1 MALNMQSMNPN
12 QQLRVLIISPVAVA
26 YDAISTAAR
35 NTFLILQQYSDWKLS
50 LITSRNEFNDVRANI
65 VTDIMQLITD
75 PEFLRA
81 DIIIYHFG
89 IYHPFFDALLIGN
102 GHAKQVVCFH
112 NITPPEFVDPAARP
126 LIDRSFQQLH
136 NLRHAD
142 LILADSSINAEVLI
156 NRGIDPNKIEI
167 TPLVVDQPELVS
179 LRSKPVT
186 SIETLFVGRAV
197 RSKGLVD
204 CIEAF
209 ALACRDTA
217 TPLHL
222 TIVGSA
228 TYSDPAY
235 VAHCKDAI
243 KRLGLSELVAFRG
256 TLDDAMLSKAYQ
268 QAHVLIIPSY
278 HEGFCVPVIEGLRA
292 GCVPLGYSAGNLPSI
307 MGGLGCLVA
316 AGNVPAL
323 AQRLLQLSDAIAQGI
338 VAPDI
343 PHLPLDC
350 GPTSVV
356 EFDAKAKS
364 YICQFS
370 RERVA
375 TMTMSSLGKLIAG
388 IRHTQ

>member
-1 MALNMQSMNPN
+1 MALNMQSANLD
-12 QQLRVLIISPVAVA
+12 QQLRVLIITPVAVA
-26 YDAISTAAR
+26 YDAISAAAR

-50 LITSRNEFNDVRANI
+50 FITSRNEFSDINANI
-65 VTDIMQLITD
+65 VPDITQLITD

-89 IYHPFFDALLIGN
+89 IYHSFFDALLIGN
-102 GHAKQVVCFH
+102 GHAKQVVRFH
-112 NITPPEFVDPAARP
+112 NITPPEFVDPSARS

-156 NRGIDPNKIEI
+156 SRGIDPKNIEI
-167 TPLVVDQPELVS
+167 IPLVVDQPELVS
-179 LRSKPVT
+179 LRSKPTT
-186 SIETLFVGRAV
+186 SIEVIFVGRGV

-209 ALACRDTA
+209 ELTCRGTP

-228 TYSDPAY
+228 TYSDPPY
-235 VAHCKDAI
+235 VAHCKDVI
-243 KRLGLSELVAFRG
+243 KRLGLSESVAFRG
-256 TLDDAMLSKAYQ
+256 TLDDAMLSNAYQ

-278 HEGFCVPVIEGLRA
+278 HEGFCVPVIEGFRA

-307 MGGLGCLVA
+307 MGGLGCLATV
-316 AGNVPAL
+316 GNVPEL
-323 AQRLLQLSDAIAQGI
+323 AQRLLRLCDAIEQGTR
-338 VAPDI
+338 APDM
-343 PHLPLDC
+343 PHLPLDR

-364 YICQFS
+364 YIRQFS
-370 RERVA
+370 RKRVA
-375 TMTMSSLGKLIAG
+375 TKTMSSLGKLIASH
-388 IRHTQ
+388 RHAR